1 MPTDVIMPQM
11 GESIFEGT
19 ITKWLKQPGEKV
31 QRDEPLFEISTD
43 KVDAE
48 IPAPASGTLQDIKV
62 QAGATVQVNT
72 VVGTIAGEGE
82 AAAAATPAPAASTAP
97 PPSAGGDGSRSTQ
110 TEVAQPPSGE
120 EPKQPSGQRPG
131 KESAPTP
138 EQKTEPVRQ
147 DAGEESSEGGEQDRV
162 RSSPL
167 VRRIAKENRVDLAQ
181 VPGTGLGGR
190 ITKDDIESFI
200 AKHGAGGSQPAVAMK
215 PAAVSAPF
223 APAPSASA
231 PSAPATVTPL
241 QPAGGVTPG
250 EVVPMSVMR
259 KKIAEHMVMSKRTS
273 AHVHGVFEVDMTRI
287 VKLREKM
294 KAKFE
299 QATGNKLTF
308 TPFFARAVVHGIRK
322 WPIINSSV
330 EGENIHYHSSI
341 NLGIAVAL
349 DWGLIVPVVK
359 NAEERSFVGL
369 QRAITDLGERAR
381 TKKLKPEE
389 VQGGTFTIT
398 NPGIFGAKFG
408 MPIIN
413 QPQVAILG
421 VGGILK
427 KPVVVTDQDGNDSI
441 AIRSMM
447 HLSIGYDHR
456 IVDGAVADQFMA
468 EVKHFLENW
477 NEELL

>member
-1 MPTDVIMPQM
+1 MPTDIIMPQM

-72 VVGTIAGEGE
+72 VVGTIAEEGAATGAAAP
-82 AAAAATPAPAASTAP
+82 AAAAAQP
-97 PPSAGGDGSRSTQ
+97 PKAEAGGDGRSATQ
-110 TEVAQPPSGE
+110 SAAPQPPSAE
-120 EPKQPSGQRPG
+120 EPKAAQTIPADLSEGEKIGLERQQQG
-131 KESAPTP
+131 K
-138 EQKTEPVRQ
+138 V
-147 DAGEESSEGGEQDRV
+147 EEDVAGGEQERV

-167 VRRIAKENRVDLAQ
+167 VRRMAKDNNVDLTK
-181 VPGTGLGGR
+181 VSGTGVGGR
-190 ITKDDIESFI
+190 ITKDDIEAFI
-200 AKHGAGGSQPAVAMK
+200 AKHGAGAPAAAPTYAPTPTAAPAAMPAVTA
-215 PAAVSAPF
+215 
-223 APAPSASA
+223 
-231 PSAPATVTPL
+231 PL

-273 AHVHGVFEVDMTRI
+273 AHVHGIFEVDVTRI
-287 VKLREKM
+287 VKIRESQ

-299 QATGNKLTF
+299 QATGNKLTY
-308 TPFFARAVVHGIRK
+308 TPFFARAVIHGIRK

-330 EGENIHYHSSI
+330 EGDNIHYHASI

-369 QRAITDLGERAR
+369 QRAISDLGERAR
-381 TKKLKPEE
+381 TKKLKPDE

-408 MPIIN
+408 LPIIN
-413 QPQVAILG
+413 QPQVAIMG
-421 VGGILK
+421 VGGITK
-427 KPVVVTDQDGNDSI
+427 KPVVVTDRDGNDSI

-456 IVDGAVADQFMA
+456 IIDGAVADQFMD
-468 EVKHFLENW
+468 EVKKFLQNW

>member
-48 IPAPASGTLQDIKV
+48 IPAPVSGTLQDIKV

-82 AAAAATPAPAASTAP
+82 AAGAAPSAPAASTAP
-97 PPSAGGDGSRSTQ
+97 PAPAGGDGSRSTQ

-120 EPKQPSGQRPG
+120 EPKQPPAPQAA
-131 KESAPTP
+131 KQSAQPSPDEKAGVERQQQGTVLEYP
-138 EQKTEPVRQ
+138 E
-147 DAGEESSEGGEQDRV
+147 AGEQERL

-167 VRRIAKENRVDLAQ
+167 VRRIAKENKVDLAQ
-181 VPGTGLGGR
+181 VSGTGLGGR

-200 AKHGAGGSQPAVAMK
+200 AKHGAGGFQPPAPAK
-215 PAAVSAPF
+215 PAAVSAPS
-223 APAPSASA
+223 APAPSM
-231 PSAPATVTPL
+231 PATVTPL
-241 QPAGGVTPG
+241 QPVAGVTPG

-259 KKIAEHMVMSKRTS
+259 KKIAERMVMSKRTS

-287 VKLREKM
+287 VKLRENM

-330 EGENIHYHSSI
+330 EGENIHYHASI

-381 TKKLKPEE
+381 TKKLKPDE

-427 KPVVVTDQDGNDSI
+427 KPVVVTDKDGNDSI

-468 EVKHFLENW
+468 EVKQFLENW

>member
-48 IPAPASGTLQDIKV
+48 IPAPVSGTLQDIKV

-82 AAAAATPAPAASTAP
+82 AAGAAPSAPAASTAP
-97 PPSAGGDGSRSTQ
+97 PAPAGGDGSRSTQ

-120 EPKQPSGQRPG
+120 EPKQPPAPQAA
-131 KESAPTP
+131 KQSAQPSPDEKAGVERQQQGTVLEYP
-138 EQKTEPVRQ
+138 E
-147 DAGEESSEGGEQDRV
+147 AGEQERL

-167 VRRIAKENRVDLAQ
+167 VRRIAKENKVDLAQ
-181 VPGTGLGGR
+181 VSGTGLGGR

-200 AKHGAGGSQPAVAMK
+200 AKHGAGGAQPAAPVK
-215 PAAVSAPF
+215 PAV
-223 APAPSASA
+223 ASA
-231 PSAPATVTPL
+231 PSAPAPSMPATVTPL
-241 QPAGGVTPG
+241 QPVAGVTPG

-259 KKIAEHMVMSKRTS
+259 KKIAEHMVLSKRTS
-273 AHVHGVFEVDMTRI
+273 AHVHGVFEVDVTRI
-287 VKLREKM
+287 VKLRENM

-330 EGENIHYHSSI
+330 EGENIHYHASI

-381 TKKLKPEE
+381 TKKLKPDE

-427 KPVVVTDQDGNDSI
+427 RPVVVTDKDGNDSI

-468 EVKHFLENW
+468 EVKQFLENW
-477 NEELL
+477 SEELL